1 MAMASS
7 SVSLL
12 RFSPLSPSS
21 VASSP
26 FRRITISWSPS
37 SSNRR
42 RWLLSSKVIRA
53 VGYGLPDYGAPKPYH
68 SPGGA
73 SDVLKPPSAPVPGSE
88 PVELST
94 ARSFWKYG
102 APSNYSAPV
111 NYKTPGDY
119 RAPSAYGPGVQGTE
133 GQQDLVLE
141 GGSGGGQEN
150 GNGDSGGGGGGGSGK
165 GGQGEEGSDF
175 SKKMSLSQKLTLAY
189 AALVGV
195 GGVIGFFKTGS
206 NKSLLAGGGSA
217 LVLYYVYLTLPHNPF
232 LASAI
237 GLGISSML
245 LIVMGSRFKNSGK
258 VFPAG
263 VVSLFS
269 LIMTGGYLHGML
281 RKSHA

>member
-12 RFSPLSPSS
+12 RFSPLSASS

-26 FRRITISWSPS
+26 FRRITISRSPI
-37 SSNRR
+37 SSNRKR
-42 RWLLSSKVIRA
+42 RLLFSK
-53 VGYGLPDYGAPKPYH
+53 
-68 SPGGA
+68 
-73 SDVLKPPSAPVPGSE
+73 
-88 PVELST
+88 
-94 ARSFWKYG
+94 
-102 APSNYSAPV
+102 
-111 NYKTPGDY
+111 
-119 RAPSAYGPGVQGTE
+119 
-133 GQQDLVLE
+133 DLVLE
-141 GGSGGGQEN
+141 GGSGGGQGN
-150 GNGDSGGGGGGGSGK
+150 GNGGSGGGGGGGSGK

-175 SKKMSLSQKLTLAY
+175 IKKMSLSQKLTLAY

>member
-12 RFSPLSPSS
+12 RFSPLSASS

-26 FRRITISWSPS
+26 FRRITISRSPS

-42 RWLLSSKVIRA
+42 RRLLFAKVIRA

-88 PVELST
+88 PVEPST
-94 ARSFWKYG
+94 AARSFWKYG
-102 APSNYSAPV
+102 TPSNYSAPV

-141 GGSGGGQEN
+141 GGSGGGQGN
-150 GNGDSGGGGGGGSGK
+150 GNGGSGGGGGGGSGK

-175 SKKMSLSQKLTLAY
+175 IKKMSLSQKLTLAY
-189 AALVGV
+189 AALVG
-195 GGVIGFFKTGS
+195 GE
-206 NKSLLAGGGSA
+206 
-217 LVLYYVYLTLPHNPF
+217 
-232 LASAI
+232 
-237 GLGISSML
+237 
-245 LIVMGSRFKNSGK
+245 
-258 VFPAG
+258 
-263 VVSLFS
+263 
-269 LIMTGGYLHGML
+269 
-281 RKSHA
+281 

>member
-1 MAMASS
+1 
-7 SVSLL
+7 
-12 RFSPLSPSS
+12 
-21 VASSP
+21 
-26 FRRITISWSPS
+26 
-37 SSNRR
+37 
-42 RWLLSSKVIRA
+42 
-53 VGYGLPDYGAPKPYH
+53 
-68 SPGGA
+68 
-73 SDVLKPPSAPVPGSE
+73 
-88 PVELST
+88 
-94 ARSFWKYG
+94 
-102 APSNYSAPV
+102 
-111 NYKTPGDY
+111 
-119 RAPSAYGPGVQGTE
+119 
-133 GQQDLVLE
+133 
-141 GGSGGGQEN
+141 
-150 GNGDSGGGGGGGSGK
+150 
-165 GGQGEEGSDF
+165 
-175 SKKMSLSQKLTLAY
+175 MSLSQKLTLTY

-269 LIMTGGYLHGML
+269 LIMTGGYLHGLL

>member
-12 RFSPLSPSS
+12 RFSPLSASS
-21 VASSP
+21 VSSSP
-26 FRRITISWSPS
+26 FRRITISRSPS

-42 RWLLSSKVIRA
+42 RRLLFSK
-53 VGYGLPDYGAPKPYH
+53 
-68 SPGGA
+68 
-73 SDVLKPPSAPVPGSE
+73 
-88 PVELST
+88 
-94 ARSFWKYG
+94 
-102 APSNYSAPV
+102 
-111 NYKTPGDY
+111 
-119 RAPSAYGPGVQGTE
+119 
-133 GQQDLVLE
+133 DLVLE

-150 GNGDSGGGGGGGSGK
+150 GNGGSGGGGGGGSGK
-165 GGQGEEGSDF
+165 GGQGEERSDF
-175 SKKMSLSQKLTLAY
+175 IKKMSLSQKLTLAY

-237 GLGISSML
+237 GLGISSLL